1 MQKYI
6 DNYGNEIYLDEFV
19 TLPIDNN
26 RQDTQS
32 EELWRRLFQV
42 YSGLKSSQTKKLLRE
57 LLEDLEHWMERN
69 PMESPK
75 RWDPKLSESGLIK
88 NDIGSRYLDNEGN
101 QIEADYGT
109 LPVAN
114 NKGDMM
120 YEELWRRIQHIE
132 SLIQERLDRE
142 RLQDILM
149 DLEYW
154 LSDDPIL
161 SPLRWDLKK
170 DEWEEEQEA
179 RIKKRQ
185 ELDGLIAIEDKS
197 AIANFYRKNGVWY
210 STKKLIGD

>member
-57 LLEDLEHWMERN
+57 LLEDIEHWMERN

-75 RWDPKLSESGLIK
+75 RWDPNLSESGLIK
-88 NDIGSRYLDNEGN
+88 NDIGNRYLDNEGN

-185 ELDGLIAIEDKS
+185 ELDGLIAIQDKT

-210 STKKLIGD
+210 STKKLIVD

>member
-6 DNYGNEIYLDEFV
+6 DNYGNEIYLDEILA
-19 TLPIDNN
+19 LPVDNH
-26 RQDTQS
+26 RQDSQS

-42 YSGLKSSQTKKLLRE
+42 YSSLKRSQEKTLLHG
-57 LLEDLEHWMERN
+57 LLEDIKHWMERN
-69 PMESPK
+69 PIESPK
-75 RWDPKLSESGLIK
+75 RWDANSSRSSSIQ
-88 NDIGSRYLDNEGN
+88 NDISNMYLDNEGN
-101 QIEADYGT
+101 EVEADYGT

-114 NKGDMM
+114 NKCDVM

-132 SLIQERLDRE
+132 SLIKESLDRE

-161 SPLRWDLKK
+161 SPLRWDLEEN
-170 DEWEEEQEA
+170 EWKEEQKA

-185 ELDGLIAIEDKS
+185 ELDRLIALEDKS
-197 AIANFYRKNGVWY
+197 AIANFYRENGVWY

>member
-6 DNYGNEIYLDEFV
+6 DNYGNEIYLDEV
-19 TLPIDNN
+19 VALPVDNH
-26 RQDTQS
+26 RQDSQS

-42 YSGLKSSQTKKLLRE
+42 YSSLKSSQEKTLLHG
-57 LLEDLEHWMERN
+57 LLEDIEHWMERN
-69 PMESPK
+69 PSESPK
-75 RWDPKLSESGLIK
+75 RWDANLSESSFKK
-88 NDIGSRYLDNEGN
+88 NDIRNRYLDNEGKE
-101 QIEADYGT
+101 IEADYGT

-114 NKGDMM
+114 NKGDIM
-120 YEELWRRIQHIE
+120 YEELWRRIQYIE
-132 SLIQERLDRE
+132 SLVQERLDRE

-149 DLEYW
+149 DIEYW

-161 SPLRWDLKK
+161 SPLRWDL
-170 DEWEEEQEA
+170 DEDDWKEEQEA

-185 ELDGLIAIEDKS
+185 ELDRLIAIEDKS

>member
-42 YSGLKSSQTKKLLRE
+42 YSGLKSSQAKKLLRE
-57 LLEDLEHWMERN
+57 LLEDIEHWMERN
-69 PMESPK
+69 PMESPE
-75 RWDPKLSESGLIK
+75 RWDPNLSESGLIK
-88 NDIGSRYLDNEGN
+88 NDIRNRYLDNEGN

-120 YEELWRRIQHIE
+120 YEELWRRIQYIE
-132 SLIQERLDRE
+132 SLIRERLDRE

-161 SPLRWDLKK
+161 SPLRWDLEK

>member
-19 TLPIDNN
+19 ALPIDNH
-26 RQDTQS
+26 RQDSQS

-42 YSGLKSSQTKKLLRE
+42 YSGLKPSQEKKLIRE
-57 LLEDLEHWMERN
+57 LLEDIEHWMERN

-75 RWDPKLSESGLIK
+75 RWDPNLSEYGLIK
-88 NDIGSRYLDNEGN
+88 NDIRNRYLDNEGN

-120 YEELWRRIQHIE
+120 YEELWRRIQYIE

-161 SPLRWDLKK
+161 SPLRWDLEEN
-170 DEWEEEQEA
+170 EWKEEQKA

-185 ELDGLIAIEDKS
+185 ELDRLIAIEDKS

>member
-1 MQKYI
+1 MQKYV
-6 DNYGNEIYLDEFV
+6 DNYGNENYLDEIV

-42 YSGLKSSQTKKLLRE
+42 YSGLNSSHAKKLLHE
-57 LLEDLEHWMERN
+57 LLGDIEHWMERN
-69 PMESPK
+69 PIESPK
-75 RWDPKLSESGLIK
+75 RWDADLSKSSLIK
-88 NDIGSRYLDNEGN
+88 DDIRNRYLDNQGN
-101 QIEADYGT
+101 EIEADYGT

-120 YEELWRRIQHIE
+120 YEELWRRIQYIE

-142 RLQDILM
+142 KLQDILM

-161 SPLRWDLKK
+161 SPLRWDLEENEWKK
-170 DEWEEEQEA
+170 EQEA

-210 STKKLIGD
+210 STKKIIGD

>member
-1 MQKYI
+1 MQKYV
-6 DNYGNEIYLDEFV
+6 DNYGNENYLDEIV
-19 TLPIDNN
+19 TLPIDNH

-42 YSGLKSSQTKKLLRE
+42 YSGLNSSHAKKLLHE
-57 LLEDLEHWMERN
+57 LLGDIGHWMERN
-69 PMESPK
+69 PIESPK
-75 RWDPKLSESGLIK
+75 RWDADLSKSSLIK
-88 NDIGSRYLDNEGN
+88 DDIRNRYLDNQGN
-101 QIEADYGT
+101 EIEADYGT

-120 YEELWRRIQHIE
+120 YEELWRRIQYIE

-142 RLQDILM
+142 KLQDILM

-161 SPLRWDLKK
+161 SPLRWDLEENEWKK
-170 DEWEEEQEA
+170 EQEA

>member
-6 DNYGNEIYLDEFV
+6 DNYGNEIYADKFV
-19 TLPIDNN
+19 ALPIDNC
-26 RQDTQS
+26 RQDSQS

-42 YSGLKSSQTKKLLRE
+42 YSDLKSSQEKNLLRE
-57 LLEDLEHWMERN
+57 LLEDIEHWMEKN
-69 PMESPK
+69 PSESPK
-75 RWDPKLSESGLIK
+75 RWDANLSESKFIK
-88 NDIGSRYLDNEGN
+88 NDIRNRYLDNEGKE
-101 QIEADYGT
+101 IEADYGT

-120 YEELWRRIQHIE
+120 YEELWRRIQYIE
-132 SLIQERLDRE
+132 SLVQERLDRE

-149 DLEYW
+149 DIEYW

-161 SPLRWDLKK
+161 SPLRWDLEEDDWK
-170 DEWEEEQEA
+170 EEQEA

-185 ELDGLIAIEDKS
+185 ELDRLIAIEDKS

>member
-6 DNYGNEIYLDEFV
+6 DNYGNEISLDKFV
-19 TLPIDNN
+19 ALPIDNC
-26 RQDTQS
+26 RQDSQS

-42 YSGLKSSQTKKLLRE
+42 YSDLKSSQEKNLLRE
-57 LLEDLEHWMERN
+57 LLEDIEHWMEKN
-69 PMESPK
+69 PSESPK
-75 RWDPKLSESGLIK
+75 RWDANLSESKFIK
-88 NDIGSRYLDNEGN
+88 NDIRNRYLDNEGKE
-101 QIEADYGT
+101 IEADYGT

-120 YEELWRRIQHIE
+120 YEELWRRIQYIE
-132 SLIQERLDRE
+132 SLVQERLDRE

-149 DLEYW
+149 DIEYW

-161 SPLRWDLKK
+161 SPLRWDLEEDDWK
-170 DEWEEEQEA
+170 EEQEA

-185 ELDGLIAIEDKS
+185 ELDRLIAIEDKS

>member
-6 DNYGNEIYLDEFV
+6 DNYGNEIYLDEV
-19 TLPIDNN
+19 VALPVDNH
-26 RQDTQS
+26 RQDSQS

-42 YSGLKSSQTKKLLRE
+42 YSSLKSSQEKTLLHG
-57 LLEDLEHWMERN
+57 LLEDIEHWMERN
-69 PMESPK
+69 PIESPK
-75 RWDPKLSESGLIK
+75 RWDANFSESSS
-88 NDIGSRYLDNEGN
+88 IGNSFRSRYLDNEGN
-101 QIEADYGT
+101 EIEADYGT

-132 SLIQERLDRE
+132 SLIKESLDRE

-161 SPLRWDLKK
+161 SPLRWDLE
-170 DEWEEEQEA
+170 DSEWKEEQKA

-185 ELDGLIAIEDKS
+185 ELDRLIAIEDKS
-197 AIANFYRKNGVWY
+197 AIANFYRENGVWY

>member
-6 DNYGNEIYLDEFV
+6 DNYGNEIYADKFV
-19 TLPIDNN
+19 ALPIDNC
-26 RQDTQS
+26 RQDSQS

-42 YSGLKSSQTKKLLRE
+42 YSDLKSSQEKNLLRE
-57 LLEDLEHWMERN
+57 LLEDIEHWMERN
-69 PMESPK
+69 PSESPK
-75 RWDPKLSESGLIK
+75 RWDANLSESSFKK
-88 NDIGSRYLDNEGN
+88 NDIRNRYLDNEGKE
-101 QIEADYGT
+101 IEADYGT

-114 NKGDMM
+114 NKGDTM
-120 YEELWRRIQHIE
+120 YEELWRRIQYIE
-132 SLIQERLDRE
+132 SLVQERLDRE

-149 DLEYW
+149 DIEYW

-161 SPLRWDLKK
+161 SPLRWDL
-170 DEWEEEQEA
+170 DEDDWKEEQEA

-185 ELDGLIAIEDKS
+185 ELDRLIAIEDKS

>member
-6 DNYGNEIYLDEFV
+6 DNYGNEIYLDEV
-19 TLPIDNN
+19 VSLPVDNL
-26 RQDTQS
+26 RQDSQS

-42 YSGLKSSQTKKLLRE
+42 YSSLKSSQEKTLLRG
-57 LLEDLEHWMERN
+57 LLEDIEHWMERN
-69 PMESPK
+69 PIESPT
-75 RWDPKLSESGLIK
+75 RWDANSSESSSTE
-88 NDIGSRYLDNEGN
+88 NDISNRYLDNGGN
-101 QIEADYGT
+101 EIEADYGT

-120 YEELWRRIQHIE
+120 YEELWRRIQYIE
-132 SLIQERLDRE
+132 SLIKESSDRE

-149 DLEYW
+149 DLECW

-161 SPLRWDLKK
+161 SPLRWDLEEN
-170 DEWEEEQEA
+170 EWKEEQKA

-185 ELDGLIAIEDKS
+185 ELDRLIAIEDKS

>member
-6 DNYGNEIYLDEFV
+6 DNYGNEIYLDEV
-19 TLPIDNN
+19 VSLPVDNL
-26 RQDTQS
+26 RQDSQS

-42 YSGLKSSQTKKLLRE
+42 YSSLKSSQEKTLLRD
-57 LLEDLEHWMERN
+57 LLEDIEHWMERN
-69 PMESPK
+69 PIESPK
-75 RWDPKLSESGLIK
+75 RWDENSSESSSIK
-88 NDIGSRYLDNEGN
+88 NDISNRYLDNGGN
-101 QIEADYGT
+101 EIEADYGT

-120 YEELWRRIQHIE
+120 YEELWRRIQYIE
-132 SLIQERLDRE
+132 SLMKESLDRE

-161 SPLRWDLKK
+161 SPLRWDLEEN
-170 DEWEEEQEA
+170 EWKEEQKA

-185 ELDGLIAIEDKS
+185 ELDRLIALEDKS
-197 AIANFYRKNGVWY
+197 AIANFYRENGVWY

>member
-19 TLPIDNN
+19 TLPIDNT

-42 YSGLKSSQTKKLLRE
+42 YSGLKSSQTKKLLRQ
-57 LLEDLEHWMERN
+57 LLEDLEYWMERN

-75 RWDPKLSESGLIK
+75 RWDPNLSESGLIK
-88 NDIGSRYLDNEGN
+88 NDIGNGYLDNEGN

-120 YEELWRRIQHIE
+120 YEELWRRIQYIE

-161 SPLRWDLKK
+161 SPLRWDLEK
-170 DEWEEEQEA
+170 D
-179 RIKKRQ
+179 
-185 ELDGLIAIEDKS
+185 
-197 AIANFYRKNGVWY
+197 
-210 STKKLIGD
+210 

>member
-6 DNYGNEIYLDEFV
+6 DNYGNEIYADKFV
-19 TLPIDNN
+19 ALPIDNC
-26 RQDTQS
+26 RQDSQS

-42 YSGLKSSQTKKLLRE
+42 YSDLKSSQEKNLLRE
-57 LLEDLEHWMERN
+57 LLKDIEHWMERN
-69 PMESPK
+69 PSESPK
-75 RWDPKLSESGLIK
+75 RWDANLSESSFKK
-88 NDIGSRYLDNEGN
+88 NDIRNRYLDNEGKE
-101 QIEADYGT
+101 IEADYGT

-114 NKGDMM
+114 NKGDTM
-120 YEELWRRIQHIE
+120 YEELWRRIQYIE
-132 SLIQERLDRE
+132 SLVQERLDRE

-149 DLEYW
+149 DIEYW

-161 SPLRWDLKK
+161 SPLRWDLEEDDWK
-170 DEWEEEQEA
+170 EEQEA

-185 ELDGLIAIEDKS
+185 ELDRLIAIQDKS

>member
-6 DNYGNEIYLDEFV
+6 DNYGNEIYADKFV
-19 TLPIDNN
+19 ALPIDNC
-26 RQDTQS
+26 RQDSQS

-42 YSGLKSSQTKKLLRE
+42 YSDLKSSQEKILLRE
-57 LLEDLEHWMERN
+57 LLKDIEHWMERN
-69 PMESPK
+69 PSESPK
-75 RWDPKLSESGLIK
+75 RWDANLSESSFKK
-88 NDIGSRYLDNEGN
+88 NDIRNRYLDNEGKE
-101 QIEADYGT
+101 IEADYGT

-114 NKGDMM
+114 NKGDTM
-120 YEELWRRIQHIE
+120 YEELWRRIQYIE
-132 SLIQERLDRE
+132 SLVQERLDRE

-149 DLEYW
+149 DIEYW

-161 SPLRWDLKK
+161 SPLRWDL
-170 DEWEEEQEA
+170 DEDDWKEEQEA

-185 ELDGLIAIEDKS
+185 ELDRLIAIEDKS

>member
-6 DNYGNEIYLDEFV
+6 DNYGNEIYLDEV
-19 TLPIDNN
+19 VSLPVDNL
-26 RQDTQS
+26 RQDSQS

-42 YSGLKSSQTKKLLRE
+42 YSSLKSSPEKILLRD
-57 LLEDLEHWMERN
+57 LLEDIEHWMERN
-69 PMESPK
+69 PIESPK
-75 RWDPKLSESGLIK
+75 RWDANSSESSSIK
-88 NDIGSRYLDNEGN
+88 NDTSNKYLDNGGN
-101 QIEADYGT
+101 EIEADYGT

-120 YEELWRRIQHIE
+120 YEELWRRIQYIE
-132 SLIQERLDRE
+132 SLMKESSDRE

-161 SPLRWDLKK
+161 SPLRWDLEEN
-170 DEWEEEQEA
+170 EWKEEQKA

-185 ELDGLIAIEDKS
+185 ELDRLIALEDKP
-197 AIANFYRKNGVWY
+197 AIAKFYRENGVWY

>member
-6 DNYGNEIYLDEFV
+6 DNYGNEIYLDEV
-19 TLPIDNN
+19 VSLPVDNL
-26 RQDTQS
+26 RQDSQS

-42 YSGLKSSQTKKLLRE
+42 YSSLKSSQEKTLLRG
-57 LLEDLEHWMERN
+57 LLEDIEHWMERN
-69 PMESPK
+69 PIESPT
-75 RWDPKLSESGLIK
+75 RWDANSSESSSIK
-88 NDIGSRYLDNEGN
+88 NDISNRYLDNGGN
-101 QIEADYGT
+101 EIEADYGT

-120 YEELWRRIQHIE
+120 YEELWRRIQYIE
-132 SLIQERLDRE
+132 SLIKESLDRE

-161 SPLRWDLKK
+161 SPLRWDLEEN
-170 DEWEEEQEA
+170 EWKEEQKA

-185 ELDGLIAIEDKS
+185 ELDRLIAIEDKS